1 MAGSSGGGGGA
12 SLAGGE
18 PAEPSPRVADPFEIQ
33 RQLERQRQQWGAS
46 RRVGGALPAFLALD
60 MAILVTLVLLW
71 VLMYAWPRA
80 CGGLVLPF
88 RLADSS
94 DPASGSALP
103 TSLVWVGFEGC
114 TPLDTSSPVFWS
126 SLYNLKLAYGLLSFP
141 FLIFELPVIGE
152 TLVKVRRTAY
162 DQTGLLVPQLGKAEV
177 ATLYDRAHPGAVH
190 LRSAHRH
197 AAGAQGGAPTADLNA

>member
-71 VLMYAWPRA
+71 VLMYAWPHA